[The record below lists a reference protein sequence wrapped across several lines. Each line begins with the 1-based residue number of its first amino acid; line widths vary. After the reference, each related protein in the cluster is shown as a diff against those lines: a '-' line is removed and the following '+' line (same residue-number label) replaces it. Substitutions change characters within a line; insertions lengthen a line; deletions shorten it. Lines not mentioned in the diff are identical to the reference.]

1 MSEVI
6 TVEAVSDKFKNKYSS
21 GSVKVGDKWMQVS
34 SKLDINAFQKG
45 SQIAVETR
53 TNDKGYTSI
62 TAIAD
67 SDAFVKEEVEQ
78 VKATSKA
85 KKTSKPVEQLAT
97 INSAT
102 ASSTSKTFTGTLSY
116 DDAKNKKILVQGLTQ
131 AALSSAALAGLQY
144 STVEEIAE
152 NAKKLALEMIAFVA
166 EQSK

>member
-6 TVEAVSDKFKNKYSS
+6 TVAAVSDKFKNKYSS

-67 SDAFVKEEVEQ
+67 GDAFVKEEVEQ
-78 VKATSKA
+78 VKAASKA
-85 KKTSKPVEQLAT
+85 KKVNKPVE
-97 INSAT
+97 SAPVNNGAFNT
-102 ASSTSKTFTGTLSY
+102 EENKKAILSY
-116 DDAKNKKILVQGLTQ
+116 DDAKNKKILVQGVTQ
-131 AALSSAALAGLQY
+131 SALASPALACLQY